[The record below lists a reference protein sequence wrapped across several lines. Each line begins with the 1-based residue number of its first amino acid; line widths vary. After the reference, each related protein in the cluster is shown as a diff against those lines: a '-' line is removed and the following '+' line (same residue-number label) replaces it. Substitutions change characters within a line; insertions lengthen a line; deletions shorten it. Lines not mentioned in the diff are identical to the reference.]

1 VLDFLGFTDIYTSPI
16 TLVFLTLFYINLLLV
31 VANRVPLVIKKALLR
46 DRDEATAFTL
56 DDLKRSGRC
65 RELIIAA
72 GDQKEAGNR
81 IRSFFQNRAWSLRQ
95 TETGDKTLAVRNR
108 LSAVGFL
115 LFHLSFLL
123 CLTGGLTIYY
133 TRFSGRIALTE
144 GEAFEGNLGQFYL
157 IDRRPRVLRELPSL
171 SFRLEKAV
179 YEYEERQPSRLEAVL
194 SIRSDDTGTT
204 ERIGVNQP
212 VERGAYTILAVNAGV
227 SPLFIIREAKTGAD
241 RDGAWVRLDATEDQ
255 EDMFRFDILGDLDLY
270 AKFFPDYVVE
280 KGVERTMSLNIRNP
294 AFRIS
299 ARQGDRVI
307 TEKTV
312 KRGERMVIGPYVL
325 EFRDLRRWIAFQV
338 VREMGAG
345 PLVAG
350 FALAV
355 VGLILRLIFY
365 RREIRIVQNGE
376 RMWIDG
382 TSEYYQHSFTDEL
395 DQLTDTLC
403 RYVREGRKNRRRL

>member
-1 VLDFLGFTDIYTSPI
+1 
-16 TLVFLTLFYINLLLV
+16 
-31 VANRVPLVIKKALLR
+31 
-46 DRDEATAFTL
+46 
-56 DDLKRSGRC
+56 
-65 RELIIAA
+65 
-72 GDQKEAGNR
+72 
-81 IRSFFQNRAWSLRQ
+81 
-95 TETGDKTLAVRNR
+95 
-108 LSAVGFL
+108 
-115 LFHLSFLL
+115 
-123 CLTGGLTIYY
+123 
-133 TRFSGRIALTE
+133 
-144 GEAFEGNLGQFYL
+144 
-157 IDRRPRVLRELPSL
+157 
-171 SFRLEKAV
+171 
-179 YEYEERQPSRLEAVL
+179 
-194 SIRSDDTGTT
+194 
-204 ERIGVNQP
+204 
-212 VERGAYTILAVNAGV
+212 
-227 SPLFIIREAKTGAD
+227 
-241 RDGAWVRLDATEDQ
+241 
-255 EDMFRFDILGDLDLY
+255 
-270 AKFFPDYVVE
+270 
-280 KGVERTMSLNIRNP
+280 MSLNIRNP

>member
-1 VLDFLGFTDIYTSPI
+1 MMTPFRTQAAKLLQRFRKPRVTFSLILILVTLFVLGLFIPQKWSFESREQYGDWIAARPIIGPVLDFLGFTDIYTSPI

-270 AKFFPDYVVE
+270 AKFFPDYVADHVPQHPQS
-280 KGVERTMSLNIRNP
+280 RFSNQCP
-294 AFRIS
+294 A
-299 ARQGDRVI
+299 G
-307 TEKTV
+307 
-312 KRGERMVIGPYVL
+312 
-325 EFRDLRRWIAFQV
+325 
-338 VREMGAG
+338 
-345 PLVAG
+345 
-350 FALAV
+350 
-355 VGLILRLIFY
+355 
-365 RREIRIVQNGE
+365 
-376 RMWIDG
+376 
-382 TSEYYQHSFTDEL
+382 
-395 DQLTDTLC
+395 
-403 RYVREGRKNRRRL
+403 